1 MVALGGISLIIM
13 LFVAI
18 GLIAT
23 IAGVIIAVVITVNK
37 KNNEKKLNQ
46 QIMAEQANMQLQQQ
60 PQDQSNP
67 YMQTFNKVN

>member
-1 MVALGGISLIIM
+1 MVALGGISLMIM

-23 IAGVIIAVVITVNK
+23 IAGVIVAVVITVNK

-46 QIMAEQANMQLQQQ
+46 QIMAEQANMQQ

>member
-1 MVALGGISLIIM
+1 MAALGGISLMIM

-23 IAGVIIAVVITVNK
+23 IVGVIIAVVYTVNR

-46 QIMAEQANMQLQQQ
+46 QIMAEQANMQQQ

>member
-1 MVALGGISLIIM
+1 MVALGGISLMIM

-46 QIMAEQANMQLQQQ
+46 QIMAEQANMQLQ

>member
-46 QIMAEQANMQLQQQ
+46 QIMAEQANMQQQ

>member
-1 MVALGGISLIIM
+1 MVALGGISLMIM

-23 IAGVIIAVVITVNK
+23 IAGVIIAVVITVNR

-46 QIMAEQANMQLQQQ
+46 QIMAEQANMQQQ

>member
-23 IAGVIIAVVITVNK
+23 VVGVIIAVVYTVNR

-46 QIMAEQANMQLQQQ
+46 QIMAEQANMQQQ

>member
-1 MVALGGISLIIM
+1 MVALGGISLII
-13 LFVAI
+13 LLVVAI
-18 GLIAT
+18 GLIAG
-23 IAGVIIAVVITVNK
+23 IVAVVIAVVYTVNR

-46 QIMAEQANMQLQQQ
+46 QIMAEQANMQLQ

>member
-1 MVALGGISLIIM
+1 MAALGGISLMIM

-23 IAGVIIAVVITVNK
+23 IVGVIIAVVYTVNR

-46 QIMAEQANMQLQQQ
+46 QIMAEQANMRQQ

>member
-46 QIMAEQANMQLQQQ
+46 QIMAERANMQLQ

>member
-1 MVALGGISLIIM
+1 MVALGGISLMIM

-23 IAGVIIAVVITVNK
+23 IAGVIIAVVLTVNR

-46 QIMAEQANMQLQQQ
+46 QIMAEQANMQQQ
-60 PQDQSNP
+60 PQEQSNP

>member
-1 MVALGGISLIIM
+1 MVALGGISLMIM
-13 LFVAI
+13 LFVEI

-46 QIMAEQANMQLQQQ
+46 QIMAEQANMQQQ

>member
-1 MVALGGISLIIM
+1 MVALGGISLMIM

-23 IAGVIIAVVITVNK
+23 VTGVIIAVVYTVNK

-46 QIMAEQANMQLQQQ
+46 QIMTEQANMQQQ

>member
-1 MVALGGISLIIM
+1 MVALGGISLMIM

-46 QIMAEQANMQLQQQ
+46 QIMAEQAYMQQQ

>member
-1 MVALGGISLIIM
+1 MVALGGISLMIM

-23 IAGVIIAVVITVNK
+23 VVGVIIAVVLTVNK

-46 QIMAEQANMQLQQQ
+46 QIMAEQANMQLQ

>member
-1 MVALGGISLIIM
+1 MVALGGISLMIM

-23 IAGVIIAVVITVNK
+23 VTGVIIAVVYTVNK

-46 QIMAEQANMQLQQQ
+46 QIMTEQANMQQQ
-60 PQDQSNP
+60 PQDQSNT

>member
-1 MVALGGISLIIM
+1 MVALGGISLMIM

-23 IAGVIIAVVITVNK
+23 IVGVIIAVVYTVNR

-46 QIMAEQANMQLQQQ
+46 QIMAEQANMQQQ

>member
-1 MVALGGISLIIM
+1 MVALGGISLMIM

-46 QIMAEQANMQLQQQ
+46 QIMAEQANMQQQ

>member
-1 MVALGGISLIIM
+1 MVALGGISLMII

-23 IAGVIIAVVITVNK
+23 IVGVIIAVVYTVNR

-46 QIMAEQANMQLQQQ
+46 QIMAEQANMQPQL
-60 PQDQSNP
+60 QDQSNP

>member
-1 MVALGGISLIIM
+1 MIM

-18 GLIAT
+18 GLIAGIVT
-23 IAGVIIAVVITVNK
+23 VIIAVVYTVNK
-37 KNNEKKLNQ
+37 KNKEKKLNQ

>member
-1 MVALGGISLIIM
+1 MVALGGISLMIM

-23 IAGVIIAVVITVNK
+23 IAGVIIAVVLTVNR

-46 QIMAEQANMQLQQQ
+46 QIMAEQANMQQQ

>member
-1 MVALGGISLIIM
+1 MVALGGISLMIM

-23 IAGVIIAVVITVNK
+23 IAGVIIAVVITVNR

-46 QIMAEQANMQLQQQ
+46 QIMAEQANMQQ

>member
-1 MVALGGISLIIM
+1 MVALGGISLMIM

-46 QIMAEQANMQLQQQ
+46 QIMAEQAVMQQQ

-67 YMQTFNKVN
+67 YTQTFNKVN

>member
-46 QIMAEQANMQLQQQ
+46 QIMAEQANIQQQ

>member
-1 MVALGGISLIIM
+1 MVALGGISLMIM

-18 GLIAT
+18 GFIAT
-23 IAGVIIAVVITVNK
+23 IVGVIIAVVYTVNR

-46 QIMAEQANMQLQQQ
+46 QIMAEQANMQQQ